1 MLKPQAD
8 SGSSVRYEE
17 VDAESQG
24 QRVDNFLLG
33 MLKGVPRSHVYR
45 LIRSGQVR
53 VNSGRIRASY
63 RLKEGDRVRVPPV
76 ATYASSPAQ
85 IPMERISLHPDCGFS
100 PSVQNPMDLDE
111 AGAKL
116 GAMCEAAKL
125 LREKYGA
132 GSSL

>member
-1 MLKPQAD
+1 MLRRGFGCID
-8 SGSSVRYEE
+8 HT
-17 VDAESQG
+17 
-24 QRVDNFLLG
+24 DN
-33 MLKGVPRSHVYR
+33 HV
-45 LIRSGQVR
+45 
-53 VNSGRIRASY
+53 
-63 RLKEGDRVRVPPV
+63 E
-76 ATYASSPAQ
+76 SPAEVVARVEAAMEHVSEDSEPLNPPPFSSSDRLPTQ
-85 IPMERISLHPDCGFS
+85 IPMERISLHPDCGSS

>member
-1 MLKPQAD
+1 MLLRRGFGCIDHTDNHVESPAEVVARVEAAMEHVSED
-8 SGSSVRYEE
+8 SEPLNLS
-17 VDAESQG
+17 
-24 QRVDNFLLG
+24 
-33 MLKGVPRSHVYR
+33 P
-45 LIRSGQVR
+45 
-53 VNSGRIRASY
+53 
-63 RLKEGDRVRVPPV
+63 
-76 ATYASSPAQ
+76 ASSSDCARFPAQ